1 MAVME
6 LAGSPA
12 GGSPSDGV
20 ATVPASRTFAPKLA
34 FAVLG
39 AILLAYSI
47 SLVVRHNGSTT
58 TLVDGWGVAA
68 FEVVCSLAVILRGL
82 RHERDRAFGLWL
94 GLGMA
99 AWALGDFAMTAETL
113 HGATPPTLSVAN
125 LLWYGFFPLAY
136 LGVMVLLRRDVRR
149 FTVANY
155 LDGVVI
161 CLLTGA
167 LFAAFA
173 FDAIVRASGGD
184 TNGTAVNVIYPL
196 GDLLLLGLVAI
207 PAWLLPRGKRARWY
221 LIAAACAWNA
231 AGDIA
236 ALFPGI
242 VATHVGFFFNALAW
256 PVSLYLIAAAV
267 WLAPSTTEA
276 PEEQT
281 SSGFA
286 VPTIAAALALLVL
299 FAGSLAHINQVA
311 IALASATI
319 LVSGIRLGLA
329 LRRLRGL
336 TEERH
341 DQLRSAAESERASRE
356 ALQSTVRQ
364 YSEFAARVADGDLT
378 AAVAASEREELRG
391 LAQSLNRMVGGL
403 AEISRE
409 IQAGA
414 QEIGVSTADIL
425 TVVSTHTENA
435 AAQSEAIEQTAITI
449 TQLRSAA
456 DVASQRA
463 DEVAERA
470 RRSLAVSDA
479 GTQAVSDIARAMEDI
494 RDRVDAI
501 ARDVVTLSQ
510 RTQQIGEI
518 TATVNGLADR
528 SNLLALNAS
537 IEAAR
542 AGEHGRGFA
551 VVADQVRHLAE
562 QSKAATAQVATI
574 LSDIEMATAAA
585 VAASGQGTEVVARG
599 LVLADRAGEGI
610 RSLTETI
617 RTASVSAEDIAASV
631 QEQSAGMEQIAS
643 AMQDISAGTGRFVAG
658 SRQSQQ
664 AAENLDDLAR
674 KLAGLTERY
683 RV

>member
-1 MAVME
+1 M
-6 LAGSPA
+6 
-12 GGSPSDGV
+12 
-20 ATVPASRTFAPKLA
+20 
-34 FAVLG
+34 
-39 AILLAYSI
+39 
-47 SLVVRHNGSTT
+47 
-58 TLVDGWGVAA
+58 
-68 FEVVCSLAVILRGL
+68 VCSLLVILRGL
-82 RHERDRAFGLWL
+82 RHERDRAFGIWL
-94 GLGMA
+94 GAGMV
-99 AWALGDFAMTAETL
+99 AWAAGDFAMTAETL
-113 HGATPPTLSVAN
+113 HGHTPPTLSVAN

-136 LGVMVLLRRDVRR
+136 IGVMVLMRRDVRR

-184 TNGTAVNVIYPL
+184 TAGTAVNVIYPL
-196 GDLLLLGLVAI
+196 GDLLLLGLVVIA
-207 PAWLLPRGKRARWY
+207 AWLLPTGKRARWS
-221 LIAAACAWNA
+221 LIAAACVWNA

-242 VATHVGFFFNALAW
+242 VATHIGFFFNALAW
-256 PVSLYLIAAAV
+256 PASLYLIAAAV
-267 WLAPSTTEA
+267 WLTPSTTDA
-276 PEEQT
+276 PQEQT

-286 VPTIAAALALLVL
+286 IPTTSATLALLVL
-299 FAGSLAHINQVA
+299 FAGSLAHVNQVA

-356 ALQSTVRQ
+356 SLQSTVRA

-378 AAVAASEREELRG
+378 AAVAADGTDELGG
-391 LAQSLNRMVGGL
+391 LATSLNRMVDGL

-409 IQAGA
+409 IQAGVLD
-414 QEIGVSTADIL
+414 IGASTADIL
-425 TVVSTHTENA
+425 TVVSTHTQNA
-435 AAQSEAIEQTAITI
+435 ALQSEAIEHTAITI

-463 DEVAERA
+463 DEVADQA

-479 GTQAVSDIARAMEDI
+479 GAQAVSDIARAMEDI

-501 ARDVVTLSQ
+501 ARDIVTLSQ

-574 LSDIEMATAAA
+574 LSDIELATAAA
-585 VAASGQGTEVVARG
+585 VAASGQGTQVVAQG

-617 RTASVSAEDIAASV
+617 RTASASAEDIAASV

-643 AMQDISAGTGRFVAG
+643 AMQEISAGTGSFVVG

-664 AAENLDDLAR
+664 AAENLDELAR
-674 KLAGLTERY
+674 KLAALTERY